1 MRIGHFQ
8 DSTFPCAPTDH
19 LTQTINNLK
28 KLSANNLHF
37 QSTSRFY
44 ELVTSPLIE
53 CADIFYSIINY

>member
-1 MRIGHFQ
+1 MFLREREREAMRIGHFQ

-37 QSTSRFY
+37 QSNLDFMS
-44 ELVTSPLIE
+44 
-53 CADIFYSIINY
+53 